1 MYMIKDE
8 LKSLTVLKEI
18 KDYIIPLSE
27 EEFVQLE
34 KNILSEGCR
43 DPLMV
48 WRKND
53 QLVLIDGHNRHRIC
67 QKHDIPFQ
75 IKKMQFKDLEEVKVW
90 MVDNQMGR
98 RNLTQDQ
105 LSYYRGLKYLS
116 LKKKKGG
123 YDYVLSKGQSDVA
136 TSEFLA
142 DQFNISESTVKR
154 DAKFAEGLNIIY
166 RSNPKLKTK
175 ILTGEVKVKKSDVQ
189 TLANAKNPDKIV
201 IKNEGDLYNKA
212 RIIRDAVLEEVEVG
226 IKNIQKEKIKKA
238 QQILNDSEPV
248 FIGRDD
254 RLRKIKGMI
263 ISSINKAIND
273 RDTTA
278 IKELKKLIERL
289 EDELID

>member
-1 MYMIKDE
+1 MIKDE